1 MDCTEKRASQ
11 LVLQHGG
18 VAAIRLPA
26 AIARLQLGDL
36 SVDRRHGR
44 FVRLRERA
52 PQHLAHASGRPIMT
66 SIQSGT
72 ELATSFIACTRDLKV
87 SAM

>member
-1 MDCTEKRASQ
+1 MHGTKERAPQ
-11 LVLQHGG
+11 LVLQLEVSPPLRFAGCD
-18 VAAIRLPA
+18 R
-26 AIARLQLGDL
+26 RLQLGDL
-36 SVDRRHGR
+36 AVDRRHAR
-44 FVRLRERA
+44 LVRWASLRGAIWPRD
-52 PQHLAHASGRPIMT
+52 GRPIMT